1 MRINLNARVTTV
13 DEGLTVLRQAEEG
26 AKDVSN
32 KEYLKDLIKLC
43 EASASA
49 GQSTVYQLLIKVG
62 ISLE

>member
-1 MRINLNARVTTV
+1 MRINLNAIVTTV
-13 DEGLTVLRQAEEG
+13 DEGLVVLRQAEEVT
-26 AKDVSN
+26 KDVSN

-49 GQSTVYQLLIKVG
+49 EKSTVYQLLIKVG